1 MKRDK
6 FENTQ
11 IPPHSEEA
19 ERGVLGS
26 ILLDMGGT
34 PYELAIKS
42 GVTEETFFTPANRL
56 LFSCMKDMSTKGYPI
71 DPLSLSERLRSQ
83 NKLEQIGGI
92 SYVQSLI
99 DETPTSAHC
108 EYYLQILSD
117 KQLKRKAIEEAERI
131 KDDAYKGDKS
141 GDMIRAESEMR
152 FAKMQTVSVKQRRK
166 VRDIARSAVQAWED
180 NANGIAPM
188 GIQTGIGWLD
198 AATAGILQG
207 SYWVISGRPGSCK
220 STLCRMIAES
230 VAARGTRV
238 TVKTTEQTEEQYVGA
253 MVAARAKISVHKLNL
268 PGFPVSKLQFLRQ
281 AEADVAAWPLDIDGE
296 MCTRSQ
302 LSSWYSSSVS
312 RGSRLQILD
321 YLQDVIPETKEEQ
334 KSPEQKVSLC
344 TQEMRRCSK
353 VTGVPIVLVST
364 ESNDGALRYSGQVEY
379 DASLWAR
386 MSKAD
391 DFDPMTNPKYQ
402 VELKKSRFAPSGTK
416 VDLFYLYGV
425 LLEEQEYYAQL
436 AIMAGMAVNPC
447 QQAQQQIP

>member
-1 MKRDK
+1 M
-6 FENTQ
+6 Q
-11 IPPHSEEA
+11 QVPPHSDEA
-19 ERGVLGS
+19 ERGVIGS
-26 ILLDMGGT
+26 ILLDMGGRA
-34 PYELAIKS
+34 YELATKA

-56 LFSCMKDMSTKGYPI
+56 LFACVKDMSAKGYPI
-71 DPLSLSERLRSQ
+71 DPLSLNERLRSTGQ
-83 NKLEQIGGI
+83 LDEVGGTA
-92 SYVQSLI
+92 YLQSLI
-99 DETPTSAHC
+99 DETPTSAHI
-108 EYYLQILSD
+108 EYYVSIVGD
-117 KQLKRKAIEEAERI
+117 KHLKRKAIEEADRI
-131 KDDAYKGDKS
+131 KSEAYKGDKS

-152 FAKMQTVSVKQRRK
+152 FAKMQTVFIKQRKK
-166 VRDIARSAVQAWED
+166 VQDIARSAVQAWED

-230 VAARGTRV
+230 VAARGTQV

-253 MVAARAKISVHKLNL
+253 MVAAKARISVHKLNL
-268 PGFPVSKLQFLRQ
+268 PGFPVARLHFLKQ
-281 AEADVAAWPLDIDGE
+281 AEADVATWPLEIDGE

-312 RGSRLQILD
+312 RGSKLQILD

-386 MSKAD
+386 MSKAE
-391 DFDPMTNPKYQ
+391 DFDPHTNPKYE

-416 VDLFYLYGV
+416 VELFYFYGT
-425 LLEEQEYYAQL
+425 LLEEQDYYAQL
-436 AIMAGMAVNPC
+436 AIMAGMSAASQVQQ
-447 QQAQQQIP
+447 QQAIP